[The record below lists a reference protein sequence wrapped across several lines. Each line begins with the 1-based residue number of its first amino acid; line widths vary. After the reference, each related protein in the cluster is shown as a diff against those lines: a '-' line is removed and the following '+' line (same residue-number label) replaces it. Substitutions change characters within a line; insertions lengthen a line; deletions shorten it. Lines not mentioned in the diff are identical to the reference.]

1 MLHNP
6 LQATHAQAQHTHVSH
21 GQSSHGQ
28 SSHGQSD
35 PGQSSHGQANPAQ
48 AETKLPRDDVE
59 HNHFTLAERRNAMR
73 MPVIKSAKVIT
84 GGEVNQ
90 SVYNCLVLDESSS
103 GVLVDLGAIFS
114 LPEEVV
120 LHMTCGASYKARRC
134 WAVGTKVGLAF
145 TSSQMLNAEIL
156 EKLAQLGRMMQ
167 AQGLPAIMAALR
179 AHHFFDNDEVRRA
192 AEAAEASYHRFEAVL
207 MG

>member
-1 MLHNP
+1 MLQNP
-6 LQATHAQAQHTHVSH
+6 LQATQTKLENVQASQAQAS
-21 GQSSHGQ
+21 
-28 SSHGQSD
+28 
-35 PGQSSHGQANPAQ
+35 QAQTSQAQ
-48 AETKLPRDDVE
+48 PIGAKPPQDGVE

-73 MPVIKSAKVIT
+73 VPVIKSAKVIT

-90 SVYNCLVLDESSS
+90 SVYNCLVLDESPS

-120 LHMTCGASYKARRC
+120 LHMMGGASYKARRC
-134 WAVGTKVGLAF
+134 WAVGTKMGLAF
-145 TSSQMLNAEIL
+145 TSQQMLSAEII

-179 AHHFFDNDEVRRA
+179 AQRFFDNDEVRRA
-192 AEAAEASYHRFEAVL
+192 AEAAEAGYHRLEAVL
-207 MG
+207 LG